1 MPGPPP
7 YAAVWLTYAS
17 VWNVDSASAPQQASA
32 RRRRRLSADDW
43 ARAALAAIGEGG
55 VAAVAVEPI
64 AARLGATKGSF
75 YWHFRDRRALLEA
88 ALRCWEREQTEAVID
103 AMEAEPDL
111 VRRLRRLFA
120 SAIEGELRDRAE
132 LTLLAAAG
140 DPAVA
145 AVMRRVTGRRISY
158 MAGVFRELGLAPA
171 TARSHALIAY
181 NAYLGYLQLA
191 HAAPEVLPRGSAAR
205 ERYLDDLLSA
215 LLSAARKH
223 NDADN

>member
-1 MPGPPP
+1 MPGPSP
-7 YAAVWLTYAS
+7 YAGVWFTYAS
-17 VWNVDSASAPQQASA
+17 VWTVGSATAPRQPGA

-88 ALRCWEREQTEAVID
+88 ALRRWEREQTEAVIN

-111 VRRLRRLFA
+111 ARRLRRLFA

-145 AVMRRVTGRRISY
+145 AVMGRVTDRRVSY
-158 MAGVFRELGLAPA
+158 MARVFEELGLAPA

-191 HAAPEVLPRGSAAR
+191 HAAPGVLPRGPAAR
-205 ERYLDDLLSA
+205 ERYLDDLLGA
-215 LLSAARKH
+215 LLPAAR
-223 NDADN
+223 

>member
-1 MPGPPP
+1 MG
-7 YAAVWLTYAS
+7 
-17 VWNVDSASAPQQASA
+17 SASTPQQAGA
-32 RRRRRLSADDW
+32 RRRLSADDW

-120 SAIEGELRDRAE
+120 SAIEGERRDPVE

-140 DPAVA
+140 DPAVD
-145 AVMRRVTGRRISY
+145 AVMRRVTDRRITY
-158 MAGVFRELGLAPA
+158 MARVFEDLGLPPA
-171 TARSHALIAY
+171 MARSHALIAY
-181 NAYLGYLQLA
+181 HAYLGYLQLA
-191 HAAPEVLPRGSAAR
+191 HAAPEVLPRGP
-205 ERYLDDLLSA
+205 
-215 LLSAARKH
+215 AARKRYLGDLLTALLPVSRRG
-223 NDADN
+223 ND

>member
-1 MPGPPP
+1 VPR
-7 YAAVWLTYAS
+7 
-17 VWNVDSASAPQQASA
+17 QAGA

-55 VAAVAVEPI
+55 VGAVAVEPI
-64 AARLGATKGSF
+64 AARLGVTKGSF

-88 ALRCWEREQTEAVID
+88 ALCCWEREQTEAVID
-103 AMEAEPDL
+103 AMAAEPDL

-120 SAIEGELRDRAE
+120 GAIDGRRDPAE

-145 AVMRRVTGRRISY
+145 AALRRVTGRRISY
-158 MAGVFRELGLAPA
+158 MARVFEELGLAPA

-191 HAAPEVLPRGSAAR
+191 HAAPEVLPRSPAAR
-205 ERYLDDLLSA
+205 QRYLSDLLGA
-215 LLSAARKH
+215 LLPAAPRK
-223 NDADN
+223 NDAAN

>member
-1 MPGPPP
+1 MGG
-7 YAAVWLTYAS
+7 AS
-17 VWNVDSASAPQQASA
+17 TPQQADA
-32 RRRRRLSADDW
+32 PRRRRLSADDW
-43 ARAALAAIGEGG
+43 ARAALTAIGEGG

-88 ALRCWEREQTEAVID
+88 ALRYWEREQTEAVIN

-132 LTLLAAAG
+132 LTLLAAVG

-145 AVMRRVTGRRISY
+145 AVMRRVTSRRVSY
-158 MAGVFRELGLAPA
+158 MARVFEELGLEPA

-191 HAAPEVLPRGSAAR
+191 HVAPEALPRGSAAR

-215 LLSAARKH
+215 LLPAVPPGSVIDTMATDPIQH
-223 NDADN
+223 QQ

>member
-1 MPGPPP
+1 MG
-7 YAAVWLTYAS
+7 
-17 VWNVDSASAPQQASA
+17 SASTPQQAGT
-32 RRRRRLSADDW
+32 RRRGRLSADDW

-88 ALRCWEREQTEAVID
+88 ALICWEREQTEAVID

-120 SAIEGELRDRAE
+120 SAIEGERRDPAE

-145 AVMRRVTGRRISY
+145 AVMRRVTDRRISY
-158 MAGVFRELGLAPA
+158 MARVFEELGLAPA

-191 HAAPEVLPRGSAAR
+191 HAAPEVLPRGR
-205 ERYLDDLLSA
+205 
-215 LLSAARKH
+215 AARKRYLGDLLTALLPTARRD
-223 NDADN
+223 NDAGN

>member
-1 MPGPPP
+1 LAGPGICSGRKLILRV
-7 YAAVWLTYAS
+7 AGGCLTYCE
-17 VWNVDSASAPQQASA
+17 VP
-32 RRRRRLSADDW
+32 
-43 ARAALAAIGEGG
+43 ALQHRHGDGLCLALPGGEG
-55 VAAVAVEPI
+55 
-64 AARLGATKGSF
+64 F

-120 SAIEGELRDRAE
+120 GVTEGRRDPAE

-145 AVMRRVTGRRISY
+145 AALRRVTDRRISY
-158 MAGVFRELGLAPA
+158 MARVFEELGLARA
-171 TARSHALIAY
+171 KARSHALIAY

-191 HAAPEVLPRGSAAR
+191 RAASEVLPRGPAAR
-205 ERYLDDLLSA
+205 ERYLSDLLSA
-215 LLSAARKH
+215 LLPAAPRE
-223 NDADN
+223 NDAAN

>member
-1 MPGPPP
+1 MGG
-7 YAAVWLTYAS
+7 
-17 VWNVDSASAPQQASA
+17 ASAPRQADA
-32 RRRRRLSADDW
+32 RRRLSAEDW
-43 ARAALAAIGEGG
+43 ARAALTAIGEGG

-64 AARLGATKGSF
+64 AARLGVTKGSF

-88 ALRCWEREQTEAVID
+88 ALRCWERDQTEAVID

-120 SAIEGELRDRAE
+120 GAIEGERRDPAE
-132 LTLLAAAG
+132 MTLLAAAG

-145 AVMRRVTGRRISY
+145 AALRRVTGRRITY
-158 MAGVFRELGLAPA
+158 MARVFEELGLARA

-191 HAAPEVLPRGSAAR
+191 HASPEVLPHEPAAR
-205 ERYLDDLLSA
+205 KRYLNDLLSA
-215 LLSAARKH
+215 LLPAAAKKTTQRTDTSALP
-223 NDADN
+223 

>member
-1 MPGPPP
+1 M
-7 YAAVWLTYAS
+7 S
-17 VWNVDSASAPQQASA
+17 SASTPQQAGA

-88 ALRCWEREQTEAVID
+88 ALRYWEQEQTEAVID

-111 VRRLRRLFA
+111 VHRLRRLFA
-120 SAIEGELRDRAE
+120 SAIEGERRDPAE

-140 DPAVA
+140 DPAVD
-145 AVMRRVTGRRISY
+145 AVMRRVTDRRISY
-158 MAGVFRELGLAPA
+158 MARVFEDLGLPPA

-181 NAYLGYLQLA
+181 HAYLGYLQLA
-191 HAAPEVLPRGSAAR
+191 HAAPEVLPRGPAAR
-205 ERYLDDLLSA
+205 HRYLGDLVTA
-215 LLSAARKH
+215 LLPASRRE
-223 NDADN
+223 NDRAN

>member
-1 MPGPPP
+1 VGG
-7 YAAVWLTYAS
+7 
-17 VWNVDSASAPQQASA
+17 ASAPRQAGA
-32 RRRRRLSADDW
+32 RRRLSADDW

-64 AARLGATKGSF
+64 AARLGVTKGSF

-120 SAIEGELRDRAE
+120 SAIEGERRDPAE

-145 AVMRRVTGRRISY
+145 AALRRVTGRRISY
-158 MAGVFRELGLAPA
+158 MARVFEELGLARA
-171 TARSHALIAY
+171 KARSHALIAY

-191 HAAPEVLPRGSAAR
+191 HTAPEDLPRGPAAR
-205 ERYLDDLLSA
+205 ERYLSDLVSA
-215 LLSAARKH
+215 LLPAAPTE
-223 NDADN
+223 NDAAN